1 MTSRVSPA
9 SIGKILCAQ
18 NECGLVRPGHLF
30 PKTQAEGRQHGEVP
44 RKFRLGQT
52 VEFFIRLQT
61 TKNKETMAKAK

>member
-18 NECGLVRPGHLF
+18 NECGLVRPAHLF
-30 PKTQAEGRQHGEVP
+30 PKTQAEGRQRGEVP
-44 RKFRLGQT
+44 RKFQT
-52 VEFFIRLQT
+52 VEFFSRLQT